1 MRSSLLSCAA
11 AIAVAFC
18 ASSAQAAGALAY
30 SFETGNDGFGPNGGG
45 AYTQDTIG
53 ATEGTHSLKVAIP
66 AGPTFVGGLTGNLA
80 PSIGDPPGVDHIL
93 FDMTI
98 VDPYAGNGFAVVGV
112 SIFGCTQGG
121 VSCGNQFQFADFEHI
136 GGKAAGTYTDI
147 RIDLD
152 NSLHA
157 HPITF
162 VPNLPFNDIFGPN
175 PGAPNDII
183 PTHFQLFFNQ
193 TGDAPV
199 TVYIDN
205 IRTVVP
211 EPATG
216 ALFGLTAIA
225 LGMVARRRR

>member
-1 MRSSLLSCAA
+1 MRSSLLSFAA
-11 AIAVAFC
+11 AIAVAC
-18 ASSAQAAGALAY
+18 CVSAAQAAGTLAY

-45 AYTQDTIG
+45 TYTQDTIG
-53 ATEGTHSLKVAIP
+53 ATEGTGSLKVAIP

-80 PSIGDPPGVDHIL
+80 PSIGDPPGVSHIL

-98 VDPYAGNGFAVVGV
+98 VDPYAGSGFAVVGV
-112 SIFGCTQGG
+112 TVWGCTQGG
-121 VSCGNQFQFADFEHI
+121 VSCGNPFQFADFEHI

-152 NSLHA
+152 SAVHA

-162 VPNLPFNDIFGPN
+162 ETGMSFNEIFGPN
-175 PGAPNDII
+175 PGDPLDII

-211 EPATG
+211 EPATCS
-216 ALFGLTAIA
+216 LFGLGA
-225 LGMVARRRR
+225 LAVGMVVRRRR